1 MTRAETRTATVEGA
15 SQTAPEV
22 RARYESVIG
31 LEVHVQLAT
40 KTKAFC
46 ACSTRFGDP
55 PNTNT
60 CPVCLGLPGA
70 LPVLN
75 KHALELATRA
85 ALALDCSVQPRS
97 RFARKNYFYPDL
109 AKGYQISQYELPLAT
124 GGWLEIESGESRKR
138 IGITRVHMEEDAA
151 KNLHEGF
158 ADADRYSHVDF
169 NRAGVPLI
177 EIVGE
182 PDLRAP
188 EEAYA
193 YLTNLKQAL
202 QYTAVSDCNMEE
214 GSLRCDANVSVR
226 LRGAEKFGT
235 KVEVKNLNSFR
246 YLQHAL
252 EYEIERQISALEA
265 GETIAQ
271 ETRLWNVSAGRTESM
286 RSKEFAHD
294 YRYFPEPDLLP
305 VRIDE
310 SWKEE
315 IQRAMP
321 ELPDAKRARFVTQYR
336 VTAYDAG
343 VLTASR
349 ALADYFEAVV
359 HAGATPKAAANWIQ
373 TELLRRL
380 NDAAKDISESPVPP
394 GAFAEL
400 LRGIDSNEITGAIGK
415 RVFAKMFETGKP
427 AAEIIASEGLSPIT
441 DAESVEKICR
451 ETLEKNPENVAK
463 YHAENEGVFKFFVG
477 QVMRE
482 TRGRANPQTI
492 NDILKRMLQQSQKFE

>member
-1 MTRAETRTATVEGA
+1 ME
-15 SQTAPEV
+15 
-22 RARYESVIG
+22 YEAVIG
-31 LEVHVQLAT
+31 LETHVQL
-40 KTKAFC
+40 KTKSKMWCGCANAFG
-46 ACSTRFGDP
+46 AP
-55 PNTNT
+55 PNTNV
-60 CPVCLGLPGA
+60 CPVCLGLPGV
-70 LPVLN
+70 LPVANEEAMRLTVLTGFLLN
-75 KHALELATRA
+75 CAISPYAKF
-85 ALALDCSVQPRS
+85 D
-97 RFARKNYFYPDL
+97 RKNYFYPD
-109 AKGYQISQYELPLAT
+109 ASKNYQITQYDKPSTANGYVEFEFNGAL
-124 GGWLEIESGESRKR
+124 SRVR
-138 IGITRVHMEEDAA
+138 ITRAHLEEDVG
-151 KNLHEGF
+151 KN
-158 ADADRYSHVDF
+158 SHFERNSGVDF

-202 QYTAVSDCNMEE
+202 EYTAVSDCNMEE

-252 EYEIERQISALEA
+252 EYEIERQIGALEA

-271 ETRLWNVSAGRTESM
+271 ETRLWNVAAGRTESM

-321 ELPDAKRARFVTQYR
+321 ELPDAKRARFAAQYAI
-336 VTAYDAG
+336 TAYDAG
-343 VLTASR
+343 VLTATA
-349 ALADYFEAVV
+349 ALADYFEAAVR
-359 HAGATPKAAANWIQ
+359 AGAAPKIAANWMQ

-380 NDAAKDISESPVPP
+380 NDAAEDISGSPVTPE
-394 GAFAEL
+394 ALSEL
-400 LRGIDSNEITGAIGK
+400 LHGIETGEITAAIGK
-415 RVFAKMFETGKP
+415 RVFATMFETGKP
-427 AAEIIASEGLSPIT
+427 AAEIIVSEGLSPIN

-451 ETLEKNPENVAK
+451 EVLNKNPDNVAK
-463 YHAENEGVFKFFVG
+463 YRAGNEGVFKFFVG

-492 NDILKRMLQQSQKFE
+492 NDILKRLLQQS

>member
-1 MTRAETRTATVEGA
+1 MERTSTRTAATVEGA
-15 SQTAPEV
+15 LGISLAV

-40 KTKAFC
+40 ATKAFC

-55 PNTNT
+55 PNMNV

-75 KHALELATRA
+75 RRALELATRA
-85 ALALDCSVQPRS
+85 ALALHCAVQERS

-124 GGWLEIESGESRKR
+124 GGRLNIRGRR
-138 IGITRVHMEEDAA
+138 IDITRLHMEEDAA

-158 ADADRYSHVDF
+158 ADSDRYSHVDF

-177 EIVGE
+177 EIVTE
-182 PDLRAP
+182 PDMRAP
-188 EEAYA
+188 GEAYE
-193 YLTNLKQAL
+193 YLTTLKQVL
-202 QYTAVSDCNMEE
+202 EYTAVSDCNMEE
-214 GSLRCDANVSVR
+214 GSLRCDANVSMR
-226 LRGAEKFGT
+226 PPGAEKFGT

-252 EYEIERQISALEA
+252 EYEIVRQIATLEA
-265 GETIAQ
+265 GGTIAQ
-271 ETRLWNVSAGRTESM
+271 ETRLWNVAEGRTESM

-305 VRIDE
+305 VRIAE
-310 SWKEE
+310 SWKQE

-321 ELPDAKRARFVTQYR
+321 KMPDERRAEFVSDYGL
-336 VTAYDAG
+336 TAYDAE
-343 VLTASR
+343 VLTASKE
-349 ALADYFEAVV
+349 LADYFEAVV
-359 HAGATPKAAANWIQ
+359 RAGATPKIAANWIQ

-380 NDAAKDISESPVPP
+380 NDVAKDISESPVRPQ
-394 GAFAEL
+394 ALAEL
-400 LRGIDSNEITGAIGK
+400 LHAIESNEITGAIGK
-415 RVFAKMFETGKP
+415 RVFATMFETGKP
-427 AAEIIASEGLSPIT
+427 SAEIIASEGLSAIT

-451 ETLEKNPENVAK
+451 EVLDKNPDNVAK
-463 YHAENEGVFKFFVG
+463 YRAGNEGVFKFFVG

-492 NDILKRMLQQSQKFE
+492 NDILKRLLQQS

>member
-1 MTRAETRTATVEGA
+1 MKCAETRADEDCARGDDIILSIPMERTMTRMETRTAAPTVAGTRRI
-15 SQTAPEV
+15 SPEV

-31 LEVHVQLAT
+31 LEVHMQLAT
-40 KTKAFC
+40 QTKAFC

-75 KHALELATRA
+75 KRAMELATRA
-85 ALALDCSVQPRS
+85 ALALHCTVQERS
-97 RFARKNYFYPDL
+97 RFARKNYFYLDL
-109 AKGYQISQYELPLAT
+109 AKGYQISQFELPLAT
-124 GGWLEIESGESRKR
+124 GGWLELEMDEEKKR
-138 IGITRVHMEEDAA
+138 IGVTRLHMEEDAA

-158 ADADRYSHVDF
+158 ADADRYSHIDF

-202 QYTAVSDCNMEE
+202 EYTAVSDCNMEE

-226 LRGAEKFGT
+226 PRGAEKFGT

-252 EYEIERQISALEA
+252 EYEIGRQISALEA
-265 GETIAQ
+265 GETVAQ
-271 ETRLWNVSAGRTESM
+271 ETRLWNVAAGRTESM

-305 VRIDE
+305 VRIAE

-321 ELPDAKRARFVTQYR
+321 ELPDAKRARFVSDY
-336 VTAYDAG
+336 G
-343 VLTASR
+343 LT
-349 ALADYFEAVV
+349 
-359 HAGATPKAAANWIQ
+359 T
-373 TELLRRL
+373 
-380 NDAAKDISESPVPP
+380 
-394 GAFAEL
+394 
-400 LRGIDSNEITGAIGK
+400 
-415 RVFAKMFETGKP
+415 
-427 AAEIIASEGLSPIT
+427 
-441 DAESVEKICR
+441 
-451 ETLEKNPENVAK
+451 
-463 YHAENEGVFKFFVG
+463 
-477 QVMRE
+477 
-482 TRGRANPQTI
+482 
-492 NDILKRMLQQSQKFE
+492 